1 MKNLRT
7 WFTALCAIAFVGS
20 TLLAQQLPP
29 LYQYTSKDPKNPR
42 TIILSGS
49 FEELQK
55 QMTEEDGKIAI
66 AEFQEVLR
74 QLDAILAKRQQQLA
88 DNEKQLASLQAAAK
102 KCEDDL
108 LALVG
113 GSKDDINRFRERLGR
128 LEGRVRELKALN
140 DDQLLERQAEVRELD
155 AEVTKLR
162 GEKIAVLP
170 EFFNRVIAV
179 AKDIK
184 GLYREPKTKFYTVG
198 TWAKDRDCL
207 WNIAGK
213 ADIYDDPF
221 MWTKVWLANKD
232 LVRNPDI
239 IQPGQK
245 LEIPKKTD
253 KSDDEKKAERR
264 YFRNKRI
271 AAEKA
276 ESNAGTTTPD
286 AKKEVTKPS
295 DSKAKSGAN

>member
-1 MKNLRT
+1 MNKLWTRV
-7 WFTALCAIAFVGS
+7 AVLCAMVVAGS
-20 TLLAQQLPP
+20 ALFAQQLPP
-29 LYQYTSKDPKNPR
+29 LYQYTTKDKNPR
-42 TIILSGS
+42 TISISGS
-49 FEELQK
+49 YEELKQ
-55 QMTEEDGKIAI
+55 QMTEEDGKLAI

-74 QLDAILAKRQQQLA
+74 QLDAILQKKQQQFA
-88 DNEKQLASLQAAAK
+88 DNEKQLAALQAAAK

-113 GSKDDINRFRERLGR
+113 ANKEDIARFRERLGR
-128 LEGRVRELKALN
+128 LEGRVREMKNLS
-140 DDQLLERQAEVRELD
+140 DDALLERQAEVRELD
-155 AEVTKLR
+155 AEVTKMR
-162 GEKIAVLP
+162 GEKVAVLP

-184 GLYREPKTKFYTVG
+184 GLYREPKTKKYTVG

-221 MWTKVWLANKD
+221 MWPKVWLANKD
-232 LVRNPDI
+232 LIRNPDI
-239 IQPGQK
+239 IQPGQQ

-253 KSDDEKKAERR
+253 KSDDEQKAERR
-264 YFRNKRI
+264 YFRNKRV

-276 ESNAGTTTPD
+276 ETPTD
-286 AKKEVTKPS
+286 GAKKESPKPASS
-295 DSKAKSGAN
+295 DTKAKSGAN